1 MRPIS
6 LAAAALFAVL
16 TVTVAA
22 QQEYVEFASRQD
34 GFTIIFPTQPTVT
47 QTTFKT
53 QTGTVLP
60 ARAYTSDS
68 PAGHYQVTVADYTN
82 IHQLATDKAK
92 DCPPGAETCSGT
104 ESDVSSTGRLEN
116 RPVERE

>member
-34 GFTIIFPTQPTVT
+34 GFTIIFPTQPSVT
-47 QTTFKT
+47 QTTFK
-53 QTGTVLP
+53 
-60 ARAYTSDS
+60 S
-68 PAGHYQVTVADYTN
+68 
-82 IHQLATDKAK
+82 
-92 DCPPGAETCSGT
+92 
-104 ESDVSSTGRLEN
+104 RL
-116 RPVERE
+116 